1 MRVVLASAV
10 TLAALPALWLVNRN
24 DETAAP
30 AVAAVGLDTDSAPAT
45 AASTTMPDVMGSL
58 PPRFLT
64 GTNGSRPQ
72 QANAPVAVGQE
83 DGSRVGTGTATY
95 RRDVAGP
102 GLCLSDA
109 VEAGLQVT
117 VINIDNGR
125 SILCTTQPRNDP
137 TALPDEVVLLTTDF
151 AQLAD
156 LTDAPINIEIRQ

>member
-1 MRVVLASAV
+1 MVLASVV
-10 TLAALPALWLVNRN
+10 TLAALPALWLVNRE
-24 DETAAP
+24 DETTAP
-30 AVAAVGLDTDSAPAT
+30 NVAAVGLDTDSAPAT

-64 GTNGSRPQ
+64 GTNGTRPQ
-72 QANAPVAVGQE
+72 QTNALVAVGQE
-83 DGSRVGTGTATY
+83 DGSRVGGTATY

-137 TALPDEVVLLTTDF
+137 TALADEVVLLPTDF